1 MIYLIVDYLF
11 LQCDIP
17 LELLK
22 AAVLLRKLLASDATT
37 PKPLESERDGVKASL
52 PLKSERD
59 IDYEVVG
66 SLASVCRHWCT
77 TMKKRSVI
85 SRRQLCLLLHG

>member
-1 MIYLIVDYLF
+1 M
-11 LQCDIP
+11 QCDIP

-22 AAVLLRKLLASDATT
+22 AAVLLRKLLTSDVTAS
-37 PKPLESERDGVKASL
+37 K

-59 IDYEVVG
+59 DVKISLPIESERDIKVVR

-77 TMKKRSVI
+77 TMKKLSVF